1 MVHESVSR
9 CTAKVVCP
17 RKVGLFG
24 WSQVG
29 WLSGSLG
36 CQSSHQLLGGLIS
49 MTSPRVQCRRETVSN
64 NESDEPHFWCTKP
77 RGLGFPYSEN
87 AMARVAERMVC
98 VGVTWNQHPSGSA
111 RACLARSQ
119 FLRRSLDHFFPNRR
133 LFQFREVQAL
143 SGFLTRRCRD
153 FLVQYLILVLQRDS
167 HVFHFSCR
175 FVGVWADTNEQDKT
189 KRSNTDLSAQ
199 SSAIFCR

>member
-1 MVHESVSR
+1 MVIGFPRMSVLTS
-9 CTAKVVCP
+9 T
-17 RKVGLFG
+17 FG
-24 WSQVG
+24 RSYFNHF
-29 WLSGSLG
+29 SKS
-36 CQSSHQLLGGLIS
+36 
-49 MTSPRVQCRRETVSN
+49 TVSTWDCFQQRVRQT
-64 NESDEPHFWCTKP
+64 SFFWCTKP

-87 AMARVAERMVC
+87 AMARVVERMVC
-98 VGVTWNQHPSGSA
+98 VGVTWNQHPSGCA

-119 FLRRSLDHFFPNRR
+119 FLRRSLDHLFSNWR

-143 SGFLTRRCRD
+143 IGFLTRRCRD

-175 FVGVWADTNEQDKT
+175 FIGVWADTNEQDKT
-189 KRSNTDLSAQ
+189 KRSNTELSAQ